1 MAEEITYMNEEEVTT
16 KEWVK
21 TMSTV
26 MKARQDDGSFIP
38 VFPIVTAN
46 EVYTD
51 IDNGVK
57 LSTYLENLSSISTS
71 RSVDSLDAMFALTSE
86 DVKLNECIRTIDEGR
101 YFVVI
106 DLDNLSSPAGYLEIL
121 TTNMIGKPNGL
132 ATLDENGELPIKV
145 HPAAEF
151 ITYSR

>member
-1 MAEEITYMNEEEVTT
+1 MPEEIKQLT
-16 KEWVK
+16 K

-26 MKARQDDGSFIP
+26 MKARQEDGSFIP
-38 VFPIVTAN
+38 VFPIVTTN
-46 EVYTD
+46 EVYVD

-57 LSTYLENLSSISTS
+57 LSSYLNDLSVSAAS
-71 RSVDSLDAMFALTSE
+71 RSVDSLDAMFALTSD
-86 DVKLNECIRTIDEGR
+86 DVKLNECIRTTDENR

-106 DLDNLSSPAGYLEIL
+106 DLDNLNSTAGYLEIL
-121 TTNMIGKPNGL
+121 TINNIGGPNGL

-151 ITYSR
+151 ITYSK

>member
-1 MAEEITYMNEEEVTT
+1 MAEEIT
-16 KEWVK
+16 KELVK

-38 VFPIVTAN
+38 VFPIVTTN
-46 EVYTD
+46 EVFVD
-51 IDNGVK
+51 IDNGIK
-57 LSTYLENLSSISTS
+57 LSTYLQTMSTTS
-71 RSVDSLDAMFALTSE
+71 RSVDNLDAMFTLTSN

-106 DLDNLSSPAGYLEIL
+106 DLDNLDSTVGYLEII

>member
-1 MAEEITYMNEEEVTT
+1 MAEEITYTTGEVNT
-16 KEWVK
+16 KELVK
-21 TMSTV
+21 TMSTI
-26 MKARQDDGSFIP
+26 MKAKQPDGSFIP
-38 VFPIVTAN
+38 VFPIITAN

-51 IDNGVK
+51 IDNGIK
-57 LSTYLENLSSISTS
+57 LSTYLQDLSSISTS
-71 RSVDSLDAMFALTSE
+71 RSVDTLDDMFALSSS

-101 YFVVI
+101 YFIVI
-106 DLDNLSSPAGYLEIL
+106 DLDNLNSPAGYLEIL

>member
-1 MAEEITYMNEEEVTT
+1 MSEEITYMTEEVVT
-16 KEWVK
+16 KELVK

-38 VFPIVTAN
+38 VFPIVTTN
-46 EVYTD
+46 EVYVD

-57 LSTYLENLSSISTS
+57 LSTYLETMSTTS
-71 RSVDSLDAMFALTSE
+71 RSVDNLDAMFALTSS
-86 DVKLNECIRTIDEGR
+86 DVKMNECIRTIDEGR

-106 DLDNLSSPAGYLEIL
+106 DLDNLNSSAGYLEIL

-132 ATLDENGELPIKV
+132 ATLDENGELPIKI

>member
-1 MAEEITYMNEEEVTT
+1 MAEVT
-16 KEWVK
+16 KELVK

-26 MKARQDDGSFIP
+26 MKARQEDGSFIP
-38 VFPIVTAN
+38 VFPIVTTN
-46 EVYTD
+46 EVYVD
-51 IDNGVK
+51 IDNDVK

-71 RSVDSLDAMFALTSE
+71 RSVNTLNDMFSLSSE
-86 DVKLNECIRTIDEGR
+86 DVKLNECIRIIDEGR

-106 DLDNLSSPAGYLEIL
+106 DLNNLNSPAGYLEIL
-121 TTNMIGKPNGL
+121 TINKIGGPNGL

>member
-1 MAEEITYMNEEEVTT
+1 MAEEISYMTGEVNT
-16 KEWVK
+16 KELVK
-21 TMSTV
+21 TMSTI
-26 MKARQDDGSFIP
+26 MKARQEDGSFIP
-38 VFPIVTAN
+38 VFPIVTIN

-51 IDNGVK
+51 IDNGIK
-57 LSTYLENLSSISTS
+57 LSTYLQDLSSISTS
-71 RSVDSLDAMFALTSE
+71 RSVDNLDAMFNLTSS
-86 DVKLNECIRTIDEGR
+86 DVKLNECIRIIDEGR
-101 YFVVI
+101 YFIVI
-106 DLDNLSSPAGYLEIL
+106 DLNNLNSFAGYLEIL